1 MSAPFSSQ
9 EFHRMLQCMYAVCC
23 HINGVSVS
31 GQQPPNLHVL
41 QPQTASDSAPSL
53 QLFSG
58 TNADRELALALGREL
73 HEKEQRIVSITLES
87 AEHLQQRRQAEQMLD
102 EARRHDAA
110 AGAQLERL
118 NQEAAAEIVT
128 LQAKKR
134 KAEEELDNESKMHRQ
149 ASAQVQQLTGTL
161 LAMGAQAATLQAA
174 NAELEAKN
182 NELQLDCCVC
192 TDARPSVLYLPC
204 KHLSVCDSCDTNIKA
219 SKMPCPI
226 CQAVIRTRHRGVHM

>member
-1 MSAPFSSQ
+1 
-9 EFHRMLQCMYAVCC
+9 MLQCMYAVCC
-23 HINGVSVS
+23 HANGVSGGSQQLLNVS
-31 GQQPPNLHVL
+31 MVQPHL
-41 QPQTASDSAPSL
+41 ASDSASSPQPHS
-53 QLFSG
+53 SM
-58 TNADRELALALGREL
+58 NSDRELALALGREL
-73 HEKEQRIVSITLES
+73 HQKEQRIVDITLES
-87 AEHLQQRRQAEQMLD
+87 AEHLHQRRQAEQELA
-102 EARRHDAA
+102 ESRRHGAA
-110 AGAQLERL
+110 VGAQLERL
-118 NQEAAAEIVT
+118 NQEAAGEMVT
-128 LQAKKR
+128 LLAKKR

-149 ASAQVQQLTGTL
+149 ASAQVQQLTGTI

-174 NAELEAKN
+174 NAQLEAKN